1 MVQKVIRAS
10 KEAPAKK
17 QSHNQELHSAKSVD
31 SCAALLFHGGGL
43 HASLTEHSNGAPR
56 GGARKVDRH
65 KGDCKRFKEESD
77 ELLKRACKP
86 GSQMMVAWVDFGSN
100 LLLGRERV
108 RDAPRASEA
117 PSKKKLDLLLFCFL
131 R

>member
-1 MVQKVIRAS
+1 MAQKVIRAF

-17 QSHNQELHSAKSVD
+17 QSHNQRPHSAKSVD
-31 SCAALLFHGGGL
+31 SCAALLFHGGL
-43 HASLTEHSNGAPR
+43 HASLTR

-86 GSQMMVAWVDFGSN
+86 GSQMLVAWVDFGSN

-108 RDAPRASEA
+108 RDEPPRATKG
-117 PSKKKLDLLLFCFL
+117 PLQKLARVLLFCLL
-131 R
+131 RGE